1 MDVTLKARLIDLA
14 RHRLFLTSPALW
26 PTWPF
31 LALVRNRDGRKDLGV
46 LFDARGALNLTGF
59 SSTVLLANLYDL
71 PATLAALLGGPKEVF
86 DSTEELLQADWRV
99 D

>member
-1 MDVTLKARLIDLA
+1 VDLTLKARLIDLA
-14 RHRLFLTSPALW
+14 RHRLFVTSPAVW

-31 LALVRNRDGRKDLGV
+31 LALVRCRDGRTDLGV

-71 PATLAALLGGPKEVF
+71 PDTLAALLAGPKEVF
-86 DSTEELLQADWRV
+86 DTSEELIDAGWRV